1 MFEIPYTPTIMN
13 CCIFKTTLN
22 KSVSLY
28 FANKYEFKAQY
39 YISKSNLKKLLTL
52 DFIHKHNFKS

>member
-22 KSVSLY
+22 KSVSLD
-28 FANKYEFKAQY
+28 FANKYEFKAQC
-39 YISKSNLKKLLTL
+39 YIFKSNLNKLLTM
-52 DFIHKHNFKS
+52 DFIHKHDFKS

>member
-22 KSVSLY
+22 KPVSLD
-28 FANKYEFKAQY
+28 FANKYEFKA
-39 YISKSNLKKLLTL
+39 
-52 DFIHKHNFKS
+52 